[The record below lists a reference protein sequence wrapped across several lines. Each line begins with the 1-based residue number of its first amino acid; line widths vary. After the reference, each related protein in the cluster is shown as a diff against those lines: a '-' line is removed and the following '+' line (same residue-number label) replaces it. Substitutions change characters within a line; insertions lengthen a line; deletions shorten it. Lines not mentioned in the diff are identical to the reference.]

1 MLPAVDLTQYQ
12 HTETVTIAA
21 SPEAV
26 YDLLSDV
33 TRMGEWSPVCT
44 GGTWNE
50 ADHAWFT
57 GANKDGDM
65 AWETKCRVDVAERGR
80 EFTFTNM
87 GFAGDIELVQW
98 SYTFAPAGDGCEVT
112 ERWEVLPSYPD
123 FIEGLL
129 GGMTADV
136 YLDGVKP
143 VTQARMAETL
153 ANLKAKAEA

>member
-1 MLPAVDLTQYQ
+1 MLRAVDLTQYQ

-65 AWETKCRVDVAERGR
+65 AWETKCRVDVAEPGR